1 MNIYKKRRLY
11 AIMTVLIIITLLV
24 VLVRC
29 CVTGNDNK
37 TSKENDS
44 DSKTTTSVL
53 AYPDVSVSQSV
64 TQITKSDGEKFSEL
78 DKIGLISAE
87 FVPDDISLISPD
99 YLNDI
104 VVVGDSIA
112 KGYSVYRRLT
122 ENNVLAVGSIGAR
135 NVLDTQFA
143 YDGKSMLLTDIL
155 KEKKPKY
162 LFISLGM
169 NDINL
174 LSEEEYA
181 ETYKNN
187 IKKILESTPSS
198 KVIAMSIT
206 PIAATAEFTQND
218 KIDTYNEA
226 LRKMVYEMK
235 NKSVFY
241 IDAAQYLKNSQN
253 ELKPDFSSGDG
264 IHLAGA
270 AYDYLLSY
278 MLTLLDWI

>member
-112 KGYSVYRRLT
+112 KGYSVYRRL
-122 ENNVLAVGSIGAR
+122 
-135 NVLDTQFA
+135 
-143 YDGKSMLLTDIL
+143 
-155 KEKKPKY
+155 
-162 LFISLGM
+162 
-169 NDINL
+169 
-174 LSEEEYA
+174 
-181 ETYKNN
+181 
-187 IKKILESTPSS
+187 
-198 KVIAMSIT
+198 
-206 PIAATAEFTQND
+206 
-218 KIDTYNEA
+218 
-226 LRKMVYEMK
+226 
-235 NKSVFY
+235 
-241 IDAAQYLKNSQN
+241 
-253 ELKPDFSSGDG
+253 
-264 IHLAGA
+264 
-270 AYDYLLSY
+270 
-278 MLTLLDWI
+278 